1 MDARDSG
8 KIFLPHFYLSDSFS
22 VAPLASFPSLTFTP
36 PPLLYLYPYLS
47 AFLSLSPRFALVTA
61 LSLPLSLA
69 DRQSVLRAS
78 LI

>member
-47 AFLSLSPRFALVTA
+47 AFLSLSSICARDCTFTPS
-61 LSLPLSLA
+61 LSLIAL
-69 DRQSVLRAS
+69 
-78 LI
+78 